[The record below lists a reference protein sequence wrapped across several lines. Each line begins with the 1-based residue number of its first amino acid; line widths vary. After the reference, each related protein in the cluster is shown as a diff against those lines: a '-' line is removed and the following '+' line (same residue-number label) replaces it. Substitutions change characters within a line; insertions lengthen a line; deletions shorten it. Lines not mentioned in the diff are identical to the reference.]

1 MLMNWLDIRHEVYV
15 WRFSVLKQ
23 LNPETTA
30 VSSLYALYLCKDVEN
45 VNQNSFRE
53 QKLSTSSTIFLK
65 WKSCEPKLSDR
76 GWQNTLQ
83 NTTKMLVCHLG
94 LSGWNR
100 RRYWWHSGLLLSKK
114 AWTYDKWIINSK
126 ILGRKHALSFH
137 KRPYF
142 LQKGIYF
149 ISLITFIF
157 HSALEKH
164 LLTFRQTFF
173 YIINAAQS

>member
-1 MLMNWLDIRHEVYV
+1 MKCMCEDFQFKTESWNHSCLFPLWSV
-15 WRFSVLKQ
+15 W
-23 LNPETTA
+23 
-30 VSSLYALYLCKDVEN
+30 KDVEN
-45 VNQNSFRE
+45 VTQNSFTE
-53 QKLSTSSTIFLK
+53 QNLSASSSIFQK
-65 WKSCEPKLSDR
+65 WKTCEPKFSYR
-76 GWQNTLQ
+76 GWPNTMQ
-83 NTTKMLVCHLG
+83 NTTTKMPVCHLG
-94 LSGWNR
+94 LSGWNW

-126 ILGRKHALSFH
+126 ILCRKHTLSFH

-164 LLTFRQTFF
+164 LLTFR
-173 YIINAAQS
+173 